1 MIPKKIL
8 VSNVFTLLL
17 TLTIFSQDND
27 IQILRNNLIND
38 ALQNHGF
45 SPGTGFYIESD
56 FGQAE
61 EYLYSMEADGSW
73 MDVDYLDRD
82 NNWSPLMHL
91 NKMLVMTINYMDNT
105 SALYQDN
112 DLLLGLERSLKYWY
126 TVNPVCDNW
135 YKNKIAKQFYF
146 NVIGLL
152 LQGEIDESLHLK
164 IVNDLT
170 ENPTM
175 TGSNRTLLA
184 ISTFYQGV
192 LENDP
197 ERVRLGVTGVT
208 DQIIVTDKEGIQP
221 DYSFHQHGHF
231 IYNGSYGSNFLR
243 ESIWMAT
250 IVHGTIFAYSKE
262 QIGILRNYFL
272 QGTRWMLR
280 GNLFDYNV
288 RGRHVGRETGLHL
301 YADVLLQQLEH
312 FMIADPENLESY
324 KTAKTHIEN
333 RTPQDIEGNKHF
345 WRSDYT
351 AHHRPEYFTSLKMCS
366 NRTIGIE
373 LNMNSENKLGYWLP
387 YGLTYIYR
395 RGDEYNAI
403 FPVWDWALLPGVTN
417 PHIEVVKYDKGESR
431 TQNTSFVGGVSDGK
445 YGVSAMEFSKQG
457 TKAKKA
463 WFWFDNEWVALGAGI
478 QSDHDATIV
487 TGINQCLLNGKV
499 LIDGKQLKRGNY
511 RLKNPQWIMHDD
523 VGYLF
528 PEDGPVNIKADF
540 QQGNIQ
546 RMYGLGKDTVYTE
559 EVFSLWFDHGKT
571 PNNKTY
577 QYIVVPG
584 ILPMD
589 LEKYA
594 RKLPITVLSN
604 TNKIQA
610 VSHDDLEIVG
620 IVFHRAGAFRIG
632 KDFEV
637 GVDHPCLV
645 LVNREMITLCD
656 PTAAL
661 KEIALTLNRG
671 DGSIQTKGIKLPSGG
686 FAGKSVSV
694 KLD

>member
-1 MIPKKIL
+1 MIPKKVL

-38 ALQNHGF
+38 ALQTHGF
-45 SPGTGFYIESD
+45 LPRTGRYIASD
-56 FGQAE
+56 FSKAE
-61 EYLYSMEADGSW
+61 DYLTEMEPDGSW
-73 MDVDYLDRD
+73 SDVDYLDRD

-126 TVNPVCDNW
+126 TVNPICDNW

-152 LQGEIDESLHLK
+152 LEGEINDTLHYK
-164 IVNDLT
+164 MVSDLT
-170 ENPTM
+170 DNPTM

-184 ISTFYQGV
+184 ISTFYRGV

-250 IVHGTIFAYSKE
+250 IVHGTSFAYSKE
-262 QIGILRNYFL
+262 QIGILRDYFL

-288 RGRHVGRETGLHL
+288 RGRGVGRDNGLKPL
-301 YADVLLQQLEH
+301 ADIILPQLDH

-324 KTAKTHIEN
+324 KTAKTHIEDK
-333 RTPQDIEGNKHF
+333 TPQDIFGNKHF

-417 PHIEVVKYDKGESR
+417 PHVEVIEYDKGDSR

-463 WFWFDNEWVALGAGI
+463 WFWFDNEWVALGADIG
-478 QSDHDATIV
+478 SSYEASIV
-487 TGINQCLLNGKV
+487 TGINQTLLNGKI
-499 LIDGKQLKRGNY
+499 LIDGKQLKKGNY
-511 RLKNPQWIMHDD
+511 RLKNPNWIIHDS

-528 PEDGPVNIKADF
+528 PEDGPVNIKADV
-540 QQGNIQ
+540 QRGNIK
-546 RMYGLGKDTVYTE
+546 RMYGLGKDTVYAE
-559 EVFSLWFDHGKT
+559 MVFSLWFDHGLK
-571 PNNKTY
+571 PANETY

-584 ILPMD
+584 INSKD
-589 LEKYA
+589 LLKYA
-594 RKLPITVLSN
+594 KKIPITVLSN

-610 VSHDDLEIVG
+610 VSHDDLDIVG
-620 IVFHRAGAFRIG
+620 IVFHRAGEFMVG
-632 KDFEV
+632 KDLV
-637 GVDHPCLV
+637 LGVNQPCLV
-645 LVNREMITLCD
+645 LVNREMITVSD
-656 PTAAL
+656 PTATL
-661 KEIALTLNRG
+661 KEIAITLNRA
-671 DGSIQTKGIKLPSGG
+671 DGSIQTKGIKLPSGS

-694 KLD
+694 KPD